1 MAETKNERKAT
12 MRQFAATSKK
22 NNFIAAEP
30 VVIAAEPVAAEPG
43 ETKPKAGETKET
55 KAAERIPL
63 MGSIREGLSKKQD
76 GRDKLE
82 IGQYFKVENKKPWKY
97 YRKTSD
103 KGAKKLKKEDYENG
117 TIKKSIRNGLETLKI
132 NYYFK
137 VKNGDE
143 YKYYQKTSAK
153 GTRPTTL
160 AVIDET
166 LNRKNALTTLADI
179 KETIKET
186 LVDVDIATNTTKDYM
201 KNDITANSVKK
212 HIQVQD
218 MVAVDKNAIFSV
230 TQLVNT
236 SRIFRKHG
244 SIVKLSWVK
253 SITAYERLRSVL
265 KYHERIDISE
275 FIQIFDDIAVEID
288 EKSGTLFTPR
298 TQQLHVATL
307 KFQRRIEIG
316 ESVIHMNNFKI
327 ALYNFLMRKTR
338 KNRGNKLKAI
348 QKKREGLLLLVIACS
363 IGLPTRKFTNAYG
376 FFEIFAAK
384 YTIVND
390 SNIIRTLLNL
400 NGIYA
405 DPQAK
410 EYGNKEYGNRALEL
424 WEIYKKEFPHFK
436 SIDDDNDDTK
446 TLYSYPTATE
456 LRYLVRRAETVIK
469 NILYGIDL
477 DEAVEV
483 GTKVETLTEADT
495 VEAENKPNVPALLLI
510 NSNVQTPKVEAA
522 AKEVEAA
529 TTPKAEQGQGQLFS
543 KKPLNFLMSI

>member
-1 MAETKNERKAT
+1 MAETKNEGKAT
-12 MRQFAATSKK
+12 MRQFAARGKK

-82 IGQYFKVENKKPWKY
+82 IGQYFKVKNKDYWQY
-97 YRKTSD
+97 YQKTSD
-103 KGAKKLKKEDYENG
+103 DKSVNLQSKFTNSTKKNDKEKWRQKLAEAKKTFTEK
-117 TIKKSIRNGLETLKI
+117 TLKRYGDADTTLI
-132 NYYFK
+132 KDTYFK
-137 VKNGDE
+137 VAKGDE
-143 YKYYQKTSAK
+143 YKYYQKTSDE

-160 AVIDET
+160 ANINDV
-166 LNRKNALTTLADI
+166 ADA
-179 KETIKET
+179 KT
-186 LVDVDIATNTTKDYM
+186 TTKDYM

-456 LRYLVRRAETVIK
+456 LRYLVKRAETVIK
-469 NILYGIDL
+469 NILYGIDI

-483 GTKVETLTEADT
+483 KTKVDEEDTDTEIDDSIAAADT
-495 VEAENKPNVPALLLI
+495 TEYEEEKEKEATKDNK
-510 NSNVQTPKVEAA
+510 
-522 AKEVEAA
+522 
-529 TTPKAEQGQGQLFS
+529 LFS

>member
-12 MRQFAATSKK
+12 MRQFAARPKK
-22 NNFIAAEP
+22 NNFIAA
-30 VVIAAEPVAAEPG
+30 AADGDGKTNEG
-43 ETKPKAGETKET
+43 ET
-55 KAAERIPL
+55 KAAAEPKPQAKYNALWDEKNKEIPTKKRI
-63 MGSIREGLSKKQD
+63 QD
-76 GRDKLE
+76 GIDTLV
-82 IGQYFKVENKKPWKY
+82 IGQYFKVKNKDYWQY
-97 YRKTSD
+97 YQKTSNTASVNLQKSYKETD
-103 KGAKKLKKEDYENG
+103 KKERLEQAKKTTIVKPFKKDGDKDENLKKC
-117 TIKKSIRNGLETLKI
+117 K
-132 NYYFK
+132 YFK
-137 VKNGDE
+137 VAKGNE
-143 YKYYQKTSAK
+143 FKYYQKTSAK

-160 AVIDET
+160 AVINET
-166 LNRKNALTTLADI
+166 LDDVVLA
-179 KETIKET
+179 KT
-186 LVDVDIATNTTKDYM
+186 TTKDYM

-253 SITAYERLRSVL
+253 SITAYERLSSVL

-456 LRYLVRRAETVIK
+456 LRYLVKRAETVIK
-469 NILYGIDL
+469 NILDGVDL
-477 DEAVEV
+477 DEDSEESLPKKKKSQGVED
-483 GTKVETLTEADT
+483 TLTDSDDPDTDDDREGVNESTEEREKRLKEAD
-495 VEAENKPNVPALLLI
+495 K
-510 NSNVQTPKVEAA
+510 KAA
-522 AKEVEAA
+522 AIAGNPSAPQTAA
-529 TTPKAEQGQGQLFS
+529 KGGNLFS